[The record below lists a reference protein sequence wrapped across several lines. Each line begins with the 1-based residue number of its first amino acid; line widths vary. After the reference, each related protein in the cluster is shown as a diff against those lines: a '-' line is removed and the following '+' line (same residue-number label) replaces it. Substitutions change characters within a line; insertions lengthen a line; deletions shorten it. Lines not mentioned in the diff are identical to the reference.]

1 MNSEKRIR
9 DYGIT
14 IGSLK
19 RGKLNAITDVNS
31 VKVGH
36 VTLDENNI
44 KTGVTAIIPHSG
56 NLFKEK
62 VTASSYVLNGYGKSI
77 GLMQISEIGSIETP
91 IILTNTFSVGTA
103 YNAVIEYMLKDN
115 EDIGIATGTINPII
129 CECNDG
135 YLNDIRNQGIKTKHV
150 ISAIKNARK
159 NFKEG
164 SVGAGTGMSCLGL
177 KGGIGTASRI
187 LELDNNTYTIGSL
200 ILSNF
205 GKGTDLLIDGIKAG
219 KIINNNLTEEDK
231 GSIIIIIA
239 TDIPLSNRQ
248 LKRVCKRAVVGLVR
262 TGSYIGNGSGDIII
276 GFTTANNISHYELR
290 DFIPHKVINENKID
304 LLFRAVAESVEESI
318 LNSLISANKIIGRNH
333 HIRPI
338 LKDYLNLILNKKS

>member
-1 MNSEKRIR
+1 MTILNSEKRIR

-77 GLMQISEIGSIETP
+77 GLMQINEIGSIETP

-248 LKRVCKRAVVGLVR
+248 LKRVCKRAVVGLV
-262 TGSYIGNGSGDIII
+262 I
-276 GFTTANNISHYELR
+276 
-290 DFIPHKVINENKID
+290 
-304 LLFRAVAESVEESI
+304 
-318 LNSLISANKIIGRNH
+318 
-333 HIRPI
+333 
-338 LKDYLNLILNKKS
+338 